1 MAPNMKQLIIKAF
14 MSVTSTDNTS
24 QFTNQWIC
32 DEGWFQILTH
42 HIPSLKD
49 ALNINR
55 ANVIRSISSVAVP
68 LKSEG
73 EILIYHKIFQME
85 CPYATSKRRHVHFF
99 YRCTN
104 ARMPSDPTSPP
115 QCAHALNAVPR
126 PLIFDSA
133 FIKSCNDVNNEIQK
147 QTLGIKLSQHKNLD
161 IPTLSSFEVDAVEF
175 MKGGGGGRRGGAKR

>member
-14 MSVTSTDNTS
+14 MSVTLTSNTS
-24 QFTNQWIC
+24 QFTDQWIC

-49 ALNINR
+49 ALNINH
-55 ANVIRSISSVAVP
+55 ATVIRSISSVAVP
-68 LKSEG
+68 LNSKG

-115 QCAHALNAVPR
+115 QCAHALKAVHHS
-126 PLIFDSA
+126 LILQSA
-133 FIKSCNDVNNEIQK
+133 FINSCDDVNNEMQA
-147 QTLGIKLSQHKNLD
+147 QTLGGEIKS
-161 IPTLSSFEVDAVEF
+161 T
-175 MKGGGGGRRGGAKR
+175 